1 MDTSLAGRVVL
12 VTGSSRGI
20 GAAIAESFAKQGAHV
35 VINYLKSEQ
44 KATEFANYLTH
55 TYNIDVLPIQADIT
69 DEASVKRLIGEVAE
83 EFDTIDVIVN
93 NALHGYTFDPEE
105 RKKAWEVSWED
116 YQHQIDGSLKGTYN
130 VCKHA
135 IPIMKKRGFGRIINM
150 VTNLVYRPV
159 VPYHDYNTAKGAVLS
174 YSQNLAADLGPF
186 GITVNC
192 IAPGLVYP
200 TDASRTTKEEIKDAI
215 INETPLRRIAR
226 PEDISGSV
234 IFFASNWANF
244 ITGQTIVVDG
254 GFTMK

>member
-20 GAAIAESFAKQGAHV
+20 GAAIAESFAKQGAHII
-35 VINYLKSEQ
+35 INYVKSEQ
-44 KATEFANYLTH
+44 KANDFANYLME
-55 TYNIDVLPIQADIT
+55 TYKIDALPIQADIT
-69 DEASVKRLIGEVAE
+69 NEASVKRLIDEIVE
-83 EFDTIDVIVN
+83 EFDTVDVIVN
-93 NALHGYTFDPEE
+93 NALHDYRFDPDE
-105 RKKAWEVSWED
+105 RKKAWEISWED

-130 VCKHA
+130 VCKHT
-135 IPIMKKRGFGRIINM
+135 IPIMKKKGSGRIVNM

-174 YSQNLAADLGPF
+174 YSQNLATDLGPF

-200 TDASRTTKEEIKDAI
+200 TDASRRTKEEIKDAI
-215 INETPLRRIAR
+215 ISQTPLRRIAK
-226 PEDISGSV
+226 PDDITGSV
-234 IFFASNWANF
+234 LFLASNWASF
-244 ITGQTIVVDG
+244 ITGQTIIVDG

>member
-1 MDTSLAGRVVL
+1 MDTSLAGRVIL

-35 VINYLKSEQ
+35 IINYVKSEQ
-44 KATEFANYLTH
+44 KANDFANYLME
-55 TYNIDVLPIQADIT
+55 TYKIDALPIQADIT
-69 DEASVKRLIGEVAE
+69 DDSSVKRLIDEIVE
-83 EFDTIDVIVN
+83 EFDTVDVIVN
-93 NALHGYTFDPEE
+93 NALHDYKFDPDE
-105 RKKAWEVSWED
+105 RKKPWELSWED

-130 VCKHA
+130 VCKYA
-135 IPIMKKRGFGRIINM
+135 FPIMKRKGFGRIINM
-150 VTNLVYRPV
+150 VTNQVFRPI

-200 TDASRTTKEEIKDAI
+200 TDASRRTKEEIKEAI
-215 INETPLRRIAR
+215 ISQTPLRRIAK
-226 PEDISGSV
+226 PEDITGSV
-234 IFFASNWANF
+234 LFFASNWASF
-244 ITGQTIVVDG
+244 ITGQTIIVDG